1 MWEKRGRVHSKIM
14 TGTSQTGRYPDETQT
29 PGEGSGVITADSD
42 CSHEIKRRE
51 KSYDKPRQCIKK
63 QRHHFAHKGPYS
75 QSYHFSSDHVQ
86 M

>member
-51 KSYDKPRQCIKK
+51 KAMTNLDSVLKSRDITLLTKVHIVKAMTFPLVTYKL
-63 QRHHFAHKGPYS
+63 
-75 QSYHFSSDHVQ
+75 
-86 M
+86 